1 MGGAAAPRE
10 IDTRACQVLPLDLPL
25 ERPAKRVGHELD
37 GIDQL
42 VSPYRLL
49 VAGSALWGAWI
60 DYRPG
65 VVPEVLVGL
74 GASGTI
80 PTIAVAIA
88 SGLPYLLA
96 WPLDRDVS
104 DEPSVPESGIRRDE
118 FLTTG
123 CVQGKRVLVV
133 GDRVIHGHTLLS
145 VISALRD
152 EAADVVGVLCLIE
165 DTSGAGR
172 RRVESAGV
180 ALCSARTL

>member
-1 MGGAAAPRE
+1 M
-10 IDTRACQVLPLDLPL
+10 RARRVLPVDLPL
-25 ERPAKRVGHELD
+25 ERPAKRIWHELD
-37 GIDQL
+37 GMDQP
-42 VSPYRLL
+42 VSPHQLL
-49 VAGSALWGAWI
+49 VTGSALWAAWL

-65 VVPEVLVGL
+65 VVPEVLIGL
-74 GASGTI
+74 GARGTI

-96 WPLDRDVS
+96 WPLDRDVP
-104 DEPSVPESGIRRDE
+104 DEPSGPESGIRRAE

-123 CVQGKRVLVV
+123 YVQGKQVLVV
-133 GDRVIHGHTLLS
+133 SDQVIHGNTLLS

-172 RRVESAGV
+172 RRVESTGV

>member
-1 MGGAAAPRE
+1 M
-10 IDTRACQVLPLDLPL
+10 RARRVLPVDVPL
-25 ERPAKRVGHELD
+25 ERPATRIWHELD
-37 GIDQL
+37 GMDQP
-42 VSPYRLL
+42 VSPHRLL
-49 VAGSALWGAWI
+49 VTGSALWGSWL

-65 VVPEVLVGL
+65 VVPEVLIGL
-74 GASGTI
+74 GTRGAV

-104 DEPSVPESGIRRDE
+104 DELSGPESGIRRAE

-123 CVQGKRVLVV
+123 CVQGKQVLVV
-133 GDRVIHGHTLLS
+133 SDQVIHGSNLLS
-145 VISALRD
+145 FISALRD
-152 EAADVVGVLCLIE
+152 EAADVIGVLCLIE

-172 RRVESAGV
+172 RRVESTGV